1 MVHTVPC
8 VGFVVTE
15 KDKPG
20 RLRAG
25 KEDVRQGPGK
35 GSKGGLFLSWC
46 RHRQGPSCRDRY
58 IQRFKMILGTPWLT
72 PPTCPSISITLSLGP
87 LPHTTEYVRPIVERN
102 KAGLLEQGLSDP
114 NKIFRLLKTLQPGE
128 AVNLPDG
135 TLLRAEEVM
144 EAAKQGRKI
153 VICGDTSD
161 ASGIAALAQ
170 DCDVLV
176 HEATNAFLLP
186 FDKGTYMDVE
196 RFARAHGHSTPQMAG
211 HFAHRVRAK
220 RLIMTHFSPRYKGDL
235 SPESLAIMKRLE
247 DMARKTSKLRADRV
261 LAAHDLMLVPIPS
274 PHKMAEVG
282 ADD

>member
-1 MVHTVPC
+1 
-8 VGFVVTE
+8 
-15 KDKPG
+15 
-20 RLRAG
+20 
-25 KEDVRQGPGK
+25 
-35 GSKGGLFLSWC
+35 
-46 RHRQGPSCRDRY
+46 
-58 IQRFKMILGTPWLT
+58 
-72 PPTCPSISITLSLGP
+72 
-87 LPHTTEYVRPIVERN
+87 VERN
-102 KAGLLEQGLSDP
+102 KAGLLKRGLSDP

-274 PHKMAEVG
+274 PQKMAEVG

>member
-1 MVHTVPC
+1 MSEESMPLDTRFNEVEGGQDLYPDEKGVWNLVEEGEMKVQAAPMVHTVPC

-20 RLRAG
+20 RLRA
-25 KEDVRQGPGK
+25 
-35 GSKGGLFLSWC
+35 
-46 RHRQGPSCRDRY
+46 
-58 IQRFKMILGTPWLT
+58 
-72 PPTCPSISITLSLGP
+72 
-87 LPHTTEYVRPIVERN
+87 EYVRPIVERN